1 MAKYRSIT
9 KISKDLE
16 DVTTTMKKL
25 AKDYGKA
32 SGQAKDKIVAQLKKL
47 TKDKQDLEHELQGS
61 VGELDKDVQLQVDEV
76 RNAIKNIVR
85 EELNKSKRK

>member
-16 DVTTTMKKL
+16 NVTTTMKKL

-32 SGQAKDKIVAQLKKL
+32 SGTDKDKIVAQLKKL
-47 TKDKQDLEHELQGS
+47 TKDKQDLEQELQGS

-76 RNAIKNIVR
+76 RKAIKTIVR